1 MTRQAAR
8 NFELGPGDVAGSARA
23 EEGDG
28 RCSLGRIA
36 QPAQRNALVPG
47 QIGVPILAA
56 DGFVGAFGKAP
67 GPLARADE
75 AQQDGIDP
83 DLGARAV
90 TVDLGEPDSIAA
102 LAESIAATEG
112 ALHGL
117 CNNGAVATNVGGM
130 DFEDIE
136 LDLWDRVHRV
146 NVRGTWLMTRAC
158 SAMLRASGSGRVVNV
173 ASDTALWGA
182 PRLLAYTASKGAV
195 MAMTRSLAREMGPD
209 RVGVTCIAP
218 GILTTESTEYVPEA
232 RHRLYQDGRAV
243 PGPQPAGD
251 VTGTVAFLLSEAAL
265 TLTGQTLPVNNGYVF
280 VT

>member
-1 MTRQAAR
+1 MLTGRTILVTGAAR
-8 NFELGPGDVAGSARA
+8 G
-23 EEGDG
+23 
-28 RCSLGRIA
+28 LGRAIA
-36 QPAQRNALVPG
+36 GACAAQGARLVLAD
-47 QIGVPILAA
+47 IDSKGVEAAAA
-56 DGFVGAFGKAP
+56 D
-67 GPLARADE
+67 LD
-75 AQQDGIDP
+75 
-83 DLGARAV
+83 ARAV
-90 TVDLGEPDSIAA
+90 TVDLGEPASIAA
-102 LAESIAATEG
+102 LAEDIAAHEG
-112 ALHGL
+112 ELHGL

-130 DFEDIE
+130 GFEDIE
-136 LDLWDRVHRV
+136 LELWDRVQRV

-218 GILTTESTEYVPEA
+218 GILTTESTEYVPAA
-232 RHRLYQDGRAV
+232 RHALYGDGRAV
-243 PGPQPAGD
+243 PGPQSAEE
-251 VTGTVAFLLSEAAL
+251 VTGAVAFLLSDAAL

>member
-1 MTRQAAR
+1 MLPHSPLKGRTILITGAAR
-8 NFELGPGDVAGSARA
+8 G
-23 EEGDG
+23 
-28 RCSLGRIA
+28 LGRAIA
-36 QPAQRNALVPG
+36 GTCTEQGARLV
-47 QIGVPILAA
+47 LA
-56 DGFVGAFGKAP
+56 DIDTKRV
-67 GPLARADE
+67 E
-75 AQQDGIDP
+75 AAASE
-83 DLGARAV
+83 LGARAV
-90 TVDLGEPDSIAA
+90 MVDLGDPASITA
-102 LAESIAATEG
+102 LAEDIAAHEG
-112 ALHGL
+112 ELHGL

-130 DFEDIE
+130 AFEDIE

-218 GILTTESTEYVPEA
+218 GILTTESTEYVPAA
-232 RHRLYQDGRAV
+232 RHALYGDGRAV
-243 PGPQPAGD
+243 PGPQSAEE